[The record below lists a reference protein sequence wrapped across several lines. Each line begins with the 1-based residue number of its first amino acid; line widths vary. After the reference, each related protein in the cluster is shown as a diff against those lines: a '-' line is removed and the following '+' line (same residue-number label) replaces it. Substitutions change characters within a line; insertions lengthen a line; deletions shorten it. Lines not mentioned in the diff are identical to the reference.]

1 MSIVFPEVLYV
12 AGPMT
17 GLPELNYPAF
27 FAAEAR
33 LIAAG
38 FRVENPAINQL
49 PSEALYTDYLRLGL
63 AQLLKAGGVA
73 VLDDW
78 WRSGGAR
85 WEISTAGILH
95 MPIRS
100 VDEWIMLKARAA

>member
-1 MSIVFPEVLYV
+1 MIILPEVLYV

-49 PSEALYTDYLRLGL
+49 PPEAHYTDYLRLGL
-63 AQLLKAGGVA
+63 AQLLKTGGVA
-73 VLDDW
+73 VLEDW
-78 WRSGGAR
+78 WASTGAR

-100 VDEWIMLKARAA
+100 VDEWIRLKEAA